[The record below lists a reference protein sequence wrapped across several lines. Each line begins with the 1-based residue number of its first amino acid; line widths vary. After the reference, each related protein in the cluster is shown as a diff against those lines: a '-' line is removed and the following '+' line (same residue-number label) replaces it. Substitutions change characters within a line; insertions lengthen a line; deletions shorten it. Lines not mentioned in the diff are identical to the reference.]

1 MNKMT
6 FKQFLEAQSK
16 TDDKVIRDYYG
27 KPLRGLKKQIALQK
41 SKENKG
47 WDKDW
52 KDKETSFHYGNSK
65 VVRDSKIDESQLEQ
79 KQAQDVWDENK
90 DSANEYETTTKFLI
104 RPSED
109 KKGYHDVFTVQEN
122 GKRKFQ
128 DQYKTIQIG
137 QLFRPVSQNSTPD
150 VEGFREYLLQGTID
164 ALKWNQDPIEI
175 DADGVMFTLRKGDY
189 LIRELDGKD
198 FVFTVETRGN
208 FESAPRK
215 KV

>member
-27 KPLRGLKKQIALQK
+27 KPLRGLKKEIALQK
-41 SKENKG
+41 RKENRG

-52 KDKETSFHYGNSK
+52 KDKETSFHYGNAK
-65 VVRDSKIDESQLEQ
+65 VAKVAKDLKIDESQLEQ
-79 KQAQDVWDENK
+79 KLAQDVWDENK

-109 KKGYHDVFTVQEN
+109 QKGYHEVFTVQEN

-128 DQYKTIQIG
+128 DKYKSIQIG
-137 QLFRPVSQNSTPD
+137 QLFRPVSQN
-150 VEGFREYLLQGTID
+150 
-164 ALKWNQDPIEI
+164 
-175 DADGVMFTLRKGDY
+175 
-189 LIRELDGKD
+189 
-198 FVFTVETRGN
+198 
-208 FESAPRK
+208 
-215 KV
+215 